1 MCCNWKNDKAVVIA
15 VEESKIRKKAYEEG
29 EILDDETDIEM
40 EEDLAKSNGKWK
52 KVKKDSINT
61 EKKDRMINKTATQN
75 LFNQIFDQNK
85 ENDDNQ
91 SEWGTIRSLSSDCY
105 FVCVNQES
113 DRVETGSSNNSSIFS
128 DSRQPQQD

>member
-29 EILDDETDIEM
+29 EIWDDETDIEM

-91 SEWGTIRSLSSDCY
+91 SEWGTISSLSSDCY
-105 FVCVNQES
+105 LVCVNQES